1 MSGVLAHGSE
11 VEALWKPLLGLCE
24 ACAAFACKAL
34 RAAFVLLV
42 WTEPVLHEINKGD
55 QSREKRDICLHLA
68 LPLQG
73 VTEDHPSILS
83 WETTGTAEPGGL
95 QPMGLPRVGHSLVTK
110 Q

>member
-1 MSGVLAHGSE
+1 MAHGSE
-11 VEALWKPLLGLCE
+11 VEALGSPCWVCVRRVQPLPAKLSV
-24 ACAAFACKAL
+24 
-34 RAAFVLLV
+34 AAFVLLV